1 MDSSPRV
8 SAATAPVP
16 PAPAPTGSSLTE
28 LSRKEIVELAKK
40 HGIKANLKSSLIV
53 AELQKLSEFGKD
65 GVIADAKDSSNS
77 IGAAADALSSARE
90 DSSSGL
96 AEVNGNIDAVV
107 LENGSPPKSA
117 LSSRDDSQARS
128 GKEVGTTCVAAGKNG
143 SASGTSTEA
152 TAPTAA
158 TSPSPQKGK
167 KASTTG
173 SGSSIPA
180 WKVASR
186 DFRANNNKSASSAA
200 AAFGHTTSPIKS
212 RLPPPPVPPAPPAF
226 KANTKRQKDLPLSPR
241 NQAQMAK
248 YRERQQIARRELD
261 APPQAAFGHASHD
274 TQSRVPPSPAKEKVV
289 PFKANTK
296 KQKVMELSERN
307 KRQMEKFRERQRMA
321 RSGETK
327 KAAFGHGTQTTK
339 SRIPLGTAPN
349 GSGGG
354 GGSTSGGDAS
364 TMDDTSSLASAS
376 SSQSSS
382 TAGVKGKKKA
392 VPAWKVASR
401 DFRRKPAAAQAAGQ
415 AKSTAAAFGHG
426 VSETKSRVP
435 IYTPSSSGG
444 DDDKET
450 VKAFRANTRKLKTM
464 EMTER
469 NRKQMEKF
477 RKRQMAGREERMK
490 KAAQEKEIMCSRD

>member
-1 MDSSPRV
+1 M
-8 SAATAPVP
+8 
-16 PAPAPTGSSLTE
+16 
-28 LSRKEIVELAKK
+28 
-40 HGIKANLKSSLIV
+40 

-65 GVIADAKDSSNS
+65 GVIADPKDSNS
-77 IGAAADALSSARE
+77 IGAAADAPPSATE
-90 DSSSGL
+90 GNASGL
-96 AEVNGNIDAVV
+96 AEVNGNIDAAVI
-107 LENGSPPKSA
+107 ENGSLPKSA
-117 LSSRDDSQARS
+117 LSSRDDSDSEALS
-128 GKEVGTTCVAAGKNG
+128 GEEVGTTCVAAGKKG
-143 SASGTSTEA
+143 SGTEA

-158 TSPSPQKGK
+158 TSPSPKKGK
-167 KASTTG
+167 KTPTTG
-173 SGSSIPA
+173 SGSNIPA

-186 DFRANNNKSASSAA
+186 DFRANKNKSSSSAA
-200 AAFGHTTSPIKS
+200 AAFGHTTSPTKS
-212 RLPPPPVPPAPPAF
+212 RLPPPPALPAPPAF

-289 PFKANTK
+289 PFRANIK

-349 GSGGG
+349 GSGNGC
-354 GGSTSGGDAS
+354 GSTSGGDAS

-382 TAGVKGKKKA
+382 TAGVKSKKKA

-435 IYTPSSSGG
+435 ISTPSSSGG

-477 RKRQMAGREERMK
+477 RQRQMAGREERMK

>member
-1 MDSSPRV
+1 MADSS
-8 SAATAPVP
+8 AT
-16 PAPAPTGSSLTE
+16 APAPTGSGLAD
-28 LSRKEIVELAKK
+28 LSRKDIVDLAKK
-40 HGIKANLKSSLIV
+40 HGIRANQKSSLIV
-53 AELQKLSEFGKD
+53 AELQKLSDFED
-65 GVIADAKDSSNS
+65 GGIVDNADAKDSNS
-77 IGAAADALSSARE
+77 IGAAAADAPPSAATRG
-90 DSSSGL
+90 DASGL
-96 AEVNGNIDAVV
+96 SEVNGNIDAAV
-107 LENGSPPKSA
+107 LENGSPSKSVV
-117 LSSRDDSQARS
+117 SPRDDSEAPS
-128 GKEVGTTCVAAGKNG
+128 GKEGGTTCVAAGKQG
-143 SASGTSTEA
+143 SAPGTTRSTEA

-158 TSPSPQKGK
+158 TSPSPKKGK
-167 KASTTG
+167 KAPATG
-173 SGSSIPA
+173 SGSNIPA
-180 WKVASR
+180 WKAASR
-186 DFRANNNKSASSAA
+186 DFRTNHKKSSSSTG
-200 AAFGHTTSPIKS
+200 AAFGHTTSPTKS
-212 RLPPPPVPPAPPAF
+212 RLPPPPAPPAPPAF

-261 APPQAAFGHASHD
+261 APPQAAFGHASQD
-274 TQSRVPPSPAKEKVV
+274 TQSRVPLSPAKEKVA

-307 KRQMEKFRERQRMA
+307 QRQMEKFRERQRMA

-339 SRIPLGTAPN
+339 SRIPLGTAAN
-349 GSGGG
+349 GG

-364 TMDDTSSLASAS
+364 AMDDTSSLASAS

-382 TAGVKGKKKA
+382 TAGVKSKKKA

-435 IYTPSSSGG
+435 ISTPSSSGG
-444 DDDKET
+444 DNDKET

-477 RKRQMAGREERMK
+477 RQRQMAGREERMK

>member
-1 MDSSPRV
+1 MASP
-8 SAATAPVP
+8 SATAP
-16 PAPAPTGSSLTE
+16 APASAGISSLSE
-28 LSRKEIVELAKK
+28 LSRKDLIDLAKR
-40 HGIKANLKSSLIV
+40 HGIKANQKSSLIV
-53 AELQKLSEFGKD
+53 AELQELTEFKD
-65 GVIADAKDSSNS
+65 DGGIIADAAAAAAQDSNS
-77 IGAAADALSSARE
+77 IGAKDAPPSVT
-90 DSSSGL
+90 DGNSSGL
-96 AEVNGNIDAVV
+96 IEVSGNVDAAVPVV
-107 LENGSPPKSA
+107 ENGTPQKA
-117 LSSRDDSQARS
+117 AVSSCDDSEAP
-128 GKEVGTTCVAAGKNG
+128 
-143 SASGTSTEA
+143 SASGG
-152 TAPTAA
+152 A
-158 TSPSPQKGK
+158 TSPTPKKGK
-167 KASTTG
+167 KTSTTG
-173 SGSSIPA
+173 GDSSSSIPA
-180 WKVASR
+180 WKAASR
-186 DFRANNNKSASSAA
+186 DFRANSKKSSSSS
-200 AAFGHTTSPIKS
+200 AAFGHTTTPTKS
-212 RLPPPPVPPAPPAF
+212 RLPPPPAPPAPQAF

-241 NQAQMAK
+241 NQAQMVK
-248 YRERQQIARRELD
+248 YRERQQIARREVE
-261 APPQAAFGHASHD
+261 APPQAAFGHASQD
-274 TQSRVPPSPAKEKVV
+274 TQSRVPPSTAKEKVV

-349 GSGGG
+349 GSGNG

-382 TAGVKGKKKA
+382 AAGAKSKKKA

-426 VSETKSRVP
+426 VRETKSRVP
-435 IYTPSSSGG
+435 ISTPSSSGG

-477 RKRQMAGREERMK
+477 RQRQMAGREERMK

>member
-1 MDSSPRV
+1 MDSSPSVV
-8 SAATAPVP
+8 SATAT
-16 PAPAPTGSSLTE
+16 APAPTGSSLND
-28 LSRKEIVELAKK
+28 LSRKDLIDLAKK

-53 AELQKLSEFGKD
+53 AELQKLPEFEESTIG
-65 GVIADAKDSSNS
+65 DAKDSNS
-77 IGAAADALSSARE
+77 
-90 DSSSGL
+90 
-96 AEVNGNIDAVV
+96 
-107 LENGSPPKSA
+107 
-117 LSSRDDSQARS
+117 
-128 GKEVGTTCVAAGKNG
+128 
-143 SASGTSTEA
+143 
-152 TAPTAA
+152 
-158 TSPSPQKGK
+158 
-167 KASTTG
+167 
-173 SGSSIPA
+173 
-180 WKVASR
+180 
-186 DFRANNNKSASSAA
+186 SSAA
-200 AAFGHTTSPIKS
+200 AAFGHTTSPTKS
-212 RLPPPPVPPAPPAF
+212 RLPPPPAPPAPPAF
-226 KANTKRQKDLPLSPR
+226 KASTKRQKDLPLSPR

-248 YRERQQIARRELD
+248 HRERQQIARRELD

-274 TQSRVPPSPAKEKVV
+274 TQSRVPSSPAKEKVA

-321 RSGETK
+321 RSGEAK

-349 GSGGG
+349 GSSGNG
-354 GGSTSGGDAS
+354 GGSTSGGGAS
-364 TMDDTSSLASAS
+364 TMDDATSLASAS

-382 TAGVKGKKKA
+382 TAGVKSKKKA

-401 DFRRKPAAAQAAGQ
+401 DFRRKPAAQAAVQ

-435 IYTPSSSGG
+435 ISAPTSSGG

-450 VKAFRANTRKLKTM
+450 VQAFRANTRKLKTM

-477 RKRQMAGREERMK
+477 RQRQMAGREERMK
-490 KAAQEKEIMCSRD
+490 KAALEKEIMCSRD

>member
-1 MDSSPRV
+1 MADSS
-8 SAATAPVP
+8 AT
-16 PAPAPTGSSLTE
+16 APAPTGSSLAD
-28 LSRKEIVELAKK
+28 LSRKDIVELAKK
-40 HGIKANLKSSLIV
+40 HGIRANQKSSLIV
-53 AELQKLSEFGKD
+53 AELQKLPEFED
-65 GVIADAKDSSNS
+65 GGIVDNADAKDLNS
-77 IGAAADALSSARE
+77 IGAAAADAPPSAATGG
-90 DSSSGL
+90 DASGL
-96 AEVNGNIDAVV
+96 SEVNGNIDAAV
-107 LENGSPPKSA
+107 LENGSPSKSVV
-117 LSSRDDSQARS
+117 SPRGDSEAPS
-128 GKEVGTTCVAAGKNG
+128 GNGTTCVAAGKQG
-143 SASGTSTEA
+143 SAPGTTSTKA

-158 TSPSPQKGK
+158 TSPSPKKGK
-167 KASTTG
+167 NAPATG
-173 SGSSIPA
+173 SGSNIPA
-180 WKVASR
+180 WKAASR
-186 DFRANNNKSASSAA
+186 DFRTNHKKSSSSAG
-200 AAFGHTTSPIKS
+200 AAFGHTTSPTKS
-212 RLPPPPVPPAPPAF
+212 RLPPPPAPPAPPAF
-226 KANTKRQKDLPLSPR
+226 KANTKRQKELPLSPR

-274 TQSRVPPSPAKEKVV
+274 TQSRVPPSPAKEKVA

-307 KRQMEKFRERQRMA
+307 QRQMEKFRERQRMA
-321 RSGETK
+321 RSGESK

-339 SRIPLGTAPN
+339 SRVPLGTAPN
-349 GSGGG
+349 GRGGG
-354 GGSTSGGDAS
+354 GNNPSGGDAS

-382 TAGVKGKKKA
+382 TAGMKSKKKA

-435 IYTPSSSGG
+435 ISTPFSSGG
-444 DDDKET
+444 DGDKET

-477 RKRQMAGREERMK
+477 RQRQMAGREERMK